1 MVSALT
7 SLVQRRWSG
16 LHQAAFLL
24 AISSLASQ
32 VLALLRDRLLASTF
46 GAGRTLDLYYAAFRV
61 PDLVYVTI
69 ASFVSVTIL
78 IPILTRLVNKKEESA
93 KLLSEV
99 STLFVCV
106 MIVVSGFLWMFMPT
120 LAHLIAPGFV
130 QEDTATLVLLSR
142 LMLLSPLLLGL
153 SNIVGSVTQV
163 YRRFFLYALAP
174 IFYNLGI
181 ILGILFLYP
190 LFGVSGLAMG
200 VVIGAISHV
209 LVQLPALSAERIRL
223 SWRFPRG
230 RSWEKI
236 RTIITISI
244 PRTITLAAHQ
254 LALAGL
260 FALASFLGAGA
271 IAIFNLAW
279 NLQSVPLSLFGVSY
293 SVAAFPTLSRLAAK
307 GERDNFILYIRNTTR
322 HLIFWSL
329 PTAALVIVLRA
340 HLVRVIYGAGEF
352 DWVATRLTAAALALF
367 VISLV
372 AQNIVLLFVRGY
384 YAVGKTRTPLIV
396 NSLSSLGIIAVAPLL
411 LSLFRSSP
419 SFARFVEHLLRV
431 DSLTG
436 TELLMIP
443 LAFSIGLIV
452 NLCVLWVLFER
463 SQGPLLRPIVKSV
476 FQSFLSALLIGVTTY
491 YALSAYVGFFN
502 VHTASG
508 LFGQGLF
515 AGVTGILA
523 GVSLLILM
531 DNEELRDMVMSAR
544 QKIARRRLVL
554 PDPEEL

>member
-1 MVSALT
+1 MVSALA

-24 AISSLASQ
+24 ALSALASQ
-32 VLALLRDRLLASTF
+32 LLALLRDRLLASTF
-46 GAGRTLDLYYAAFRV
+46 GAGRTLDLYYTAFRI

-78 IPILTRLVNKKEESA
+78 IPILTRLVNKKEESSR
-93 KLLSEV
+93 LLSEV
-99 STLFVCV
+99 STVFVCV
-106 MIVVSGFLWMFMPT
+106 MITVSFVLWIGMPT
-120 LAHLIAPGFV
+120 LSRFIAPGFS
-130 QEDTATLVLLSR
+130 DDDLATLILLSR

-163 YRRFFLYALAP
+163 HKRFFLYALAP
-174 IFYNLGI
+174 VLYNVGI
-181 ILGILFLYP
+181 IIGILFLYP
-190 LFGVSGLAMG
+190 FFGTSGLAMG
-200 VVIGAISHV
+200 VVIGAIAHV
-209 LVQLPALSAERIRL
+209 LIQLPALSAQHIHL
-223 SWRFPRG
+223 SWRFPSG

-236 RTIITISI
+236 WSIVSVSI

-307 GERDNFILYIRNTTR
+307 GDRDNFILYIRNTTR

-329 PTAALVIVLRA
+329 PTAALIIVLRA

-372 AQNIVLLFVRGY
+372 AQNLVLLFVRGY

-396 NSLSSLGIIAVAPLL
+396 NSLSSLGIVALAPIL
-411 LSLFRSSP
+411 LSLFRTVP
-419 SFARFVEHLLRV
+419 SFAHFIEHLVRV
-431 DSLTG
+431 DTLVG
-436 TELLMIP
+436 TEILMIP
-443 LAFSIGLIV
+443 LAFTIGLTI
-452 NLCVLWVLFER
+452 NLCILWALFER
-463 SQGPLLRPIVKSV
+463 SQGPLFRPLLMNI
-476 FQSFLSALLIGVTTY
+476 FQSLMSAVLVGVTTY
-491 YALSAYVGFFN
+491 YALAAYASFFN
-502 VHTASG
+502 THTASG
-508 LFGQGLF
+508 LFGQGLSAGITGIV
-515 AGVTGILA
+515 AGVA
-523 GVSLLILM
+523 LLILM
-531 DNEELRDMVMSAR
+531 DNQELRDMITSAR
-544 QKIARRRLVL
+544 QKIAPRRLVL